1 MLSALK
7 GIMNQ
12 EYQLYVMPK
21 KISMPVR
28 FVFFLLIVEFC
39 KVELQHSFFYGYASD
54 SFPKHAGHLVTV
66 AGLVEKNYSR
76 SYKIEQL
83 KKVMGIRKGHMHAV

>member
-1 MLSALK
+1 M
-7 GIMNQ
+7 GMQVI
-12 EYQLYVMPK
+12 
-21 KISMPVR
+21 R
-28 FVFFLLIVEFC
+28 
-39 KVELQHSFFYGYASD
+39 

-83 KKVMGIRKGHMHAV
+83 KKVMGIRKGNMHAV